1 MPSDLK
7 KKTAKGMLWS
17 AVERFSTQG
26 FQFLFGILLARLL
39 TPNDYGMIAMLT
51 IFMAVSQT
59 FIDSG
64 FGNALIRKP
73 DRNEADKATVFFFN
87 IFMAAACYGVI
98 FLAAPFVAQ
107 FYRMPQL
114 TDILRILAINLI
126 IQAFGSIQHLN
137 LTIDLNFKTLAKI
150 SLIGVL
156 AGGTAGL
163 ICAYNG
169 LGVWSLV
176 VQQIITTSTRVVLFW
191 ILVHWRPKTFFNKK
205 SFKDMFSFGSKLL
218 ASGLLNTL
226 YDNVY
231 DLIIGKAFSAATL
244 GNYSRASHFANFPS
258 SNITG
263 IFQRVTYP
271 VLSKIQDN
279 PEKLRKGYLK
289 FLNMATLVIFP
300 LMIGLAAVSKPL
312 VLLVLTDK
320 WVDVILILQII
331 CIAQMWYP
339 VHAINLNILQVM
351 GRSDLFLKLEIIKKI
366 LGITVLC
373 ITLPHGII
381 AMCFGQWVNACF
393 GLIINTYYSGKLL
406 NAGLFPQLRMYI
418 PTLLNS
424 LVMGGI
430 CISITMVLPEQEYAI
445 QLFLGIA
452 VGAIYYTLSN
462 WIFNREIVLELIELL
477 NRKKSRR
484 PS

>member
-26 FQFLFGILLARLL
+26 IQFLFGILLARLL

-51 IFMAVSQT
+51 IFIAVSQT

-64 FGNALIRKP
+64 FGNALIRKL
-73 DRNEADKATVFFFN
+73 DRTEADKATVFFFN
-87 IFMAAACYGVI
+87 IFMAMACYGII
-98 FLAAPFVAQ
+98 FLSAPLIAQ
-107 FYRMPQL
+107 FYSMPEL

-137 LTIDLNFKTLAKI
+137 LTIDLNFKTLAKVTF
-150 SLIGVL
+150 IGAIV
-156 AGGTAGL
+156 GGTAGL

-176 VQQIITTSTRVVLFW
+176 VQQMATTSCRVILFW
-191 ILVHWRPKTFFNKK
+191 VLVHWRPKTFFNKS
-205 SFKDMFSFGSKLL
+205 SFKNMFGFGSKLL

-226 YDNVY
+226 YDNIY
-231 DLIIGKAFSAATL
+231 DLIIGKAFAAATL

-258 SNITG
+258 SNVTG

-271 VLSKIQDN
+271 VLSKIQDD
-279 PEKLRKGYLK
+279 PDKLRKGYLK

-300 LMIGLAAVSKPL
+300 LMIGLAALAKPFI
-312 VLLVLTDK
+312 LLVLTDK
-320 WVDVILILQII
+320 WFDVILILQII

-366 LGITVLC
+366 EGITVLC
-373 ITLPHGII
+373 ITLPFGII
-381 AMCFGQWVNACF
+381 AMCFGQWFNAIF
-393 GLIINTYYSGKLL
+393 GLVVNTYYSGKLL
-406 NAGLFPQLRMYI
+406 NAGLLPQIKMYI

-424 LVMGGI
+424 LVMGAI
-430 CISITMVLPEQEYAI
+430 CLGVTQTLPEQEYAL
-445 QLFLGIA
+445 QLG
-452 VGAIYYTLSN
+452 VGFAAGVIYYIASN
-462 WIFNREIVLELIELL
+462 CIFNRETVKELLELFSKK
-477 NRKKSRR
+477 NRKT
-484 PS
+484 P

>member
-1 MPSDLK
+1 
-7 KKTAKGMLWS
+7 MLWS

-26 FQFLFGILLARLL
+26 IQFLFGILLARLL

-51 IFMAVSQT
+51 IFIAVSQT

-64 FGNALIRKP
+64 FGNALIRKL
-73 DRNEADKATVFFFN
+73 DRTEADKATVFFFN
-87 IFMAAACYGVI
+87 IFMAMACYGII
-98 FLAAPFVAQ
+98 FLSAPLIAQ
-107 FYRMPQL
+107 FYSMPEL

-137 LTIDLNFKTLAKI
+137 LTIDLNFKALAKVTF
-150 SLIGVL
+150 IGAIV
-156 AGGTAGL
+156 GGTAGL

-176 VQQIITTSTRVVLFW
+176 VQQMATTSCRVILFW
-191 ILVHWRPKTFFNKK
+191 VLVHWRPKTFFNKS
-205 SFKDMFSFGSKLL
+205 SFKNMFGFGSKLL

-226 YDNVY
+226 YDNIY
-231 DLIIGKAFSAATL
+231 DLIIGKAFAAATL

-271 VLSKIQDN
+271 VLSKIQDD
-279 PEKLRKGYLK
+279 PDKLRKGYLK

-300 LMIGLAAVSKPL
+300 LMIGLAALAKPFI
-312 VLLVLTDK
+312 LLILTDK
-320 WVDVILILQII
+320 WFDVILILQII

-366 LGITVLC
+366 EGITVLC
-373 ITLPHGII
+373 ITLPFGII
-381 AMCFGQWVNACF
+381 AMCFGQWFNAIF
-393 GLIINTYYSGKLL
+393 GLVVNTYYSGKLL
-406 NAGLFPQLRMYI
+406 NAGLLPQIKMYI

-424 LVMGGI
+424 LVMGAI
-430 CISITMVLPEQEYAI
+430 CLGVTQTLPEQEYAL
-445 QLFLGIA
+445 QLG
-452 VGAIYYTLSN
+452 VGFAAGVIYYIASN
-462 WIFNREIVLELIELL
+462 CIFNRETVKELLELFSKK
-477 NRKKSRR
+477 NRKT
-484 PS
+484 P

>member
-1 MPSDLK
+1 MSLK
-7 KKTAKGMLWS
+7 QKTFKGVIWS

-26 FQFLFGILLARLL
+26 VQFLFGILLARLL
-39 TPNDYGMIAMLT
+39 TPNDYGMIALLT

-87 IFMAAACYGVI
+87 IFTAAACYGII
-98 FLAAPFVAQ
+98 FLAAPFIAQ
-107 FYRMPQL
+107 FYNMPQL
-114 TDILRILAINLI
+114 ATILRVLAINLI
-126 IQAFGSIQHLN
+126 IQSFGSIQRLN
-137 LTIDLNFKTLAKI
+137 LTIDLNFKMLAKVSFSGAI
-150 SLIGVL
+150 V
-156 AGGTAGL
+156 GGTAGL
-163 ICAYNG
+163 ISAYNG

-176 VQQIITTSTRVVLFW
+176 VQQMATMATRVALFW
-191 ILVHWRPKTFFNKK
+191 ILSRWRPKCFFNKK
-205 SFKDMFSFGSKLL
+205 SFKDMFGFGSKLL

-226 YDNVY
+226 YDNIY
-231 DLIIGKAFSAATL
+231 DLIIGKAFAAATL

-263 IFQRVTYP
+263 VFQRVTFP
-271 VLSKIQDN
+271 VLSKIQND
-279 PEKLRKGYLK
+279 PQKLRKGYLK

-300 LMIGLAAVSKPL
+300 LMIGLAALAKPFI
-312 VLLVLTDK
+312 LLVLTDK

-366 LGITVLC
+366 VGITVLC

-381 AMCFGQWVNACF
+381 VMCFGQWVNACF
-393 GLIINTYYSGKLL
+393 GLVINTYYSGKLL
-406 NAGLFPQLRMYI
+406 NAGLWPQLKMYI

-424 LVMGGI
+424 LVMGAI
-430 CISITMVLPEQEYAI
+430 CLGVTKLLPEKDYALQLILGFVAGVTYYAI
-445 QLFLGIA
+445 
-452 VGAIYYTLSN
+452 SN
-462 WIFNREIVLELIELL
+462 WIFNKETVKELQDLL
-477 NRKKSRR
+477 KRKEK
-484 PS
+484 

>member
-26 FQFLFGILLARLL
+26 IQFLFGILLARLL

-51 IFMAVSQT
+51 IFIAVSQT

-64 FGNALIRKP
+64 FGNALIRKL
-73 DRNEADKATVFFFN
+73 DRTEADKATVFFFN
-87 IFMAAACYGVI
+87 IFMAMACYGII
-98 FLAAPFVAQ
+98 FLSAPLIAQ
-107 FYRMPQL
+107 FYSMPEL

-137 LTIDLNFKTLAKI
+137 LTIDLNFKALAKVTF
-150 SLIGVL
+150 IGAIV
-156 AGGTAGL
+156 GGTAGL

-176 VQQIITTSTRVVLFW
+176 VQQMATTSCRVILFW
-191 ILVHWRPKTFFNKK
+191 VLVHWRPKTFFNKS
-205 SFKDMFSFGSKLL
+205 SFKNMFGFGSKLL

-226 YDNVY
+226 YDNIY
-231 DLIIGKAFSAATL
+231 DLIIGKAFAAATL

-271 VLSKIQDN
+271 VLSKIQDD
-279 PEKLRKGYLK
+279 PDKLRKGYLK

-300 LMIGLAAVSKPL
+300 LMIGLAALAKPFI
-312 VLLVLTDK
+312 LLILTDK
-320 WVDVILILQII
+320 WFDVILILQII

-366 LGITVLC
+366 EGITVLC
-373 ITLPHGII
+373 ITLPFGII
-381 AMCFGQWVNACF
+381 AMCFGQWFNAIF
-393 GLIINTYYSGKLL
+393 GLVVNTYYSGKLL
-406 NAGLFPQLRMYI
+406 NAGLLPQIKMYI

-424 LVMGGI
+424 LVMGAI
-430 CISITMVLPEQEYAI
+430 CLGVTQTLPEQEYAL
-445 QLFLGIA
+445 QLG
-452 VGAIYYTLSN
+452 VGFAAGVIYYIASN
-462 WIFNREIVLELIELL
+462 CIFNRETVKELLELFSKK
-477 NRKKSRR
+477 NRKT
-484 PS
+484 P

>member
-1 MPSDLK
+1 
-7 KKTAKGMLWS
+7 MLWS

-26 FQFLFGILLARLL
+26 IQFLFGILLARLL

-51 IFMAVSQT
+51 IFIAVSQT

-87 IFMAAACYGVI
+87 VFMAVACYGII
-98 FLAAPFVAQ
+98 FLSAPLIAQ
-107 FYRMPQL
+107 FYSMPEL

-137 LTIDLNFKTLAKI
+137 LTIDLNFKALAKVTF
-150 SLIGVL
+150 IGAIV
-156 AGGTAGL
+156 GGTAGL

-176 VQQIITTSTRVVLFW
+176 VQQLITIASRVILFW
-191 ILVHWRPKTFFNKK
+191 VLVHWRPKTFFNKS
-205 SFKDMFSFGSKLL
+205 SFKNMFGFGSKLL

-226 YDNVY
+226 YDNIY
-231 DLIIGKAFSAATL
+231 DLIIGKAFAAATL

-258 SNITG
+258 SNVTG

-271 VLSKIQDN
+271 VLSKIQDD
-279 PEKLRKGYLK
+279 PDKLRKGYLK

-300 LMIGLAAVSKPL
+300 LMIGLAALAKPFI
-312 VLLVLTDK
+312 LLVLTDK
-320 WVDVILILQII
+320 WFDVILILQII

-366 LGITVLC
+366 EGITVLC
-373 ITLPHGII
+373 ITLPFGII
-381 AMCFGQWVNACF
+381 AMCFGQWFNAIF
-393 GLIINTYYSGKLL
+393 GLVVNTYYSGKLL
-406 NAGLFPQLRMYI
+406 NAGLLPQIKMYI

-424 LVMGGI
+424 LVMGAI
-430 CISITMVLPEQEYAI
+430 CLGVTQTLPEQEYAL
-445 QLFLGIA
+445 QLG
-452 VGAIYYTLSN
+452 VGFAAGVIYYIASN
-462 WIFNREIVLELIELL
+462 CIFNRETVKELLELFSKK
-477 NRKKSRR
+477 NRKT
-484 PS
+484 P

>member
-26 FQFLFGILLARLL
+26 VQFLFGILLARLL

-51 IFMAVSQT
+51 IFIAVSQT
-59 FIDSG
+59 FMDSG

-87 IFMAAACYGVI
+87 IFMAIACYGVI
-98 FLAAPFVAQ
+98 FLAAPFIAQ
-107 FYRMPQL
+107 FYKMPEL
-114 TDILRILAINLI
+114 TDILRILAISLI
-126 IQAFGSIQHLN
+126 IQSFGSIQHLN
-137 LTIDLNFKTLAKI
+137 LIIDLNFKVLAKVTF
-150 SLIGVL
+150 IGAL
-156 AGGTAGL
+156 TGGTAGL

-176 VQQIITTSTRVVLFW
+176 IQQLITTVSRVILFW
-191 ILVHWRPKTFFNKK
+191 VFVHWRPKTFFNKS
-205 SFKDMFSFGSKLL
+205 SFKNMFGFGSKLL

-226 YDNVY
+226 YDNIY
-231 DLIIGKAFSAATL
+231 DLIIGKAFAAAAL

-258 SNITG
+258 SNVTG

-271 VLSKIQDN
+271 VLSKIQNDT
-279 PEKLRKGYLK
+279 EKLRKGYLK

-300 LMIGLAAVSKPL
+300 LMIGLAALAKPFI
-312 VLLVLTDK
+312 LLILTDK
-320 WVDVILILQII
+320 WFDVILILQII

-366 LGITVLC
+366 EGLTVLC
-373 ITLPHGII
+373 ITLPYGII
-381 AMCFGQWVNACF
+381 AMCFGQWFNACF
-393 GLIINTYYSGKLL
+393 GLVVNTYYSGKLL
-406 NAGLFPQLRMYI
+406 NAGLLPQIKMYI

-424 LVMGGI
+424 LVMGAI
-430 CISITMVLPEQEYAI
+430 CLGVTQTLPEKEYAL
-445 QLFLGIA
+445 QLGIGFA
-452 VGAIYYTLSN
+452 TGVIYYMASN
-462 WIFNREIVLELIELL
+462 CIFNREVVKELLELFSKK
-477 NRKKSRR
+477 NRKT
-484 PS
+484 P

>member
-1 MPSDLK
+1 
-7 KKTAKGMLWS
+7 MLWS

-26 FQFLFGILLARLL
+26 VQFLFGILLARLL

-51 IFMAVSQT
+51 VFIAVSQT

-64 FGNALIRKP
+64 FGNALIRKL
-73 DRNEADKATVFFFN
+73 DRTEADKATVFFFN
-87 IFMAAACYGVI
+87 IFMAVACYGII
-98 FLAAPFVAQ
+98 FLSAPLIAQ
-107 FYRMPQL
+107 FYGMPEL

-137 LTIDLNFKTLAKI
+137 LTIDLNFKTLAKVTF
-150 SLIGVL
+150 IGAIV
-156 AGGTAGL
+156 GGTAGL

-176 VQQIITTSTRVVLFW
+176 VQQMATTSCRVILFW
-191 ILVHWRPKTFFNKK
+191 VLVHWRPKTFFNKS
-205 SFKDMFSFGSKLL
+205 SFKNMFGFGSKLL

-226 YDNVY
+226 YDNIY

-258 SNITG
+258 SNVTG

-271 VLSKIQDN
+271 VLSRIQDDHA
-279 PEKLRKGYLK
+279 KLRKGYLK

-300 LMIGLAAVSKPL
+300 LMIGLAALTKPL
-312 VLLVLTDK
+312 ILLVLSDK
-320 WVDVILILQII
+320 WVDAILILQII

-366 LGITVLC
+366 EGITVLC
-373 ITLPHGII
+373 ITLPFGII
-381 AMCFGQWVNACF
+381 AMCFGQWFNAIF
-393 GLIINTYYSGKLL
+393 GLVVNTYYSGKLL
-406 NAGLFPQLRMYI
+406 NAGLQPQLKMYI

-424 LVMGGI
+424 LAMGGI
-430 CISITMVLPEQEYAI
+430 CLGITQMLPEQEHAL
-445 QLFLGIA
+445 QLGLGFA
-452 VGAIYYTLSN
+452 VGAIYYIASN
-462 WIFNREIVLELIELL
+462 CIFNRKTVKELLELL
-477 NRKKSRR
+477 NKKKS
-484 PS
+484 

>member
-1 MPSDLK
+1 MSLK
-7 KKTAKGMLWS
+7 QKTFKGVIWS

-26 FQFLFGILLARLL
+26 VQFLFGILLARLL

-87 IFMAAACYGVI
+87 IFMAVACYGVI
-98 FLAAPFVAQ
+98 FLAAPLVAQ
-107 FYRMPQL
+107 FYKMPQL
-114 TDILRILAINLI
+114 TDILRVLALNLI
-126 IQAFGSIQHLN
+126 ILAFGSIQRLN
-137 LTIDLNFKTLAKI
+137 LTIDLNFKTLAKV
-150 SLIGVL
+150 SFVGAVV
-156 AGGTAGL
+156 GGSAGL
-163 ICAYNG
+163 VCAYNG

-176 VQQIITTSTRVVLFW
+176 VQQMTTMTTRVILFW
-191 ILVHWRPKTFFNKK
+191 TLVHWRPKTFFNKT
-205 SFKDMFSFGSKLL
+205 SFKSMFGFGSKLL

-226 YDNVY
+226 YDNIY
-231 DLIIGKAFSAATL
+231 DLIIGKVFSASTL

-263 IFQRVTYP
+263 IFQRATFP
-271 VLSKIQDN
+271 VLSKVQDD

-300 LMIGLAAVSKPL
+300 LMIGLAAVAKPFI
-312 VLLVLTDK
+312 LLVLTDK
-320 WVDVILILQII
+320 WVEVILILQII

-366 LGITVLC
+366 EGIIVLC

-381 AMCFGQWVNACF
+381 VMCFGQWFNACF
-393 GLIINTYYSGKLL
+393 GLVINTYYSGKLL
-406 NAGLFPQLRMYI
+406 NAGLLPQLKMYI
-418 PTLLNS
+418 PTILNS
-424 LVMGGI
+424 LVMGA
-430 CISITMVLPEQEYAI
+430 ISMGVISLLPEKEYAL
-445 QLFLGIA
+445 QLVLGIVA
-452 VGAIYYTLSN
+452 GAIYYVASN
-462 WIFNREIVLELIELL
+462 WFFNRETVRELQGLM
-477 NRKKSRR
+477 NRKKKIM
-484 PS
+484 

>member
-1 MPSDLK
+1 MSLK
-7 KKTAKGMLWS
+7 QKTFKGVIWS

-26 FQFLFGILLARLL
+26 VQFLFGILLARLL

-98 FLAAPFVAQ
+98 FLGAPFVAK
-107 FYRMPQL
+107 FYNMPQL
-114 TDILRILAINLI
+114 SDILRILAINLI
-126 IQAFGSIQHLN
+126 IQAFGSIQRLN
-137 LTIDLNFKTLAKI
+137 LTIDLNFKTLAKV
-150 SLIGVL
+150 SLIGAIV
-156 AGGTAGL
+156 GGTAGL
-163 ICAYNG
+163 TCAYNG

-176 VQQIITTSTRVVLFW
+176 VQQMVTTSTRVVLFW
-191 ILVHWRPKTFFNKK
+191 ALVHWRPKTFFNKK
-205 SFKDMFSFGSKLL
+205 SFKNMFGFGSKLL
-218 ASGLLNTL
+218 ISGLLNTL
-226 YDNVY
+226 YENVY
-231 DLIIGKAFSAATL
+231 DLIIGKVFSAGTL

-271 VLSKIQDN
+271 VLSKIQND
-279 PEKLRKGYLK
+279 PEKLRLGYLK

-300 LMIGLAAVSKPL
+300 LMIGLAALAKPF

-320 WVDVILILQII
+320 WVEVILILQII
-331 CIAQMWYP
+331 SIAYMWYP
-339 VHAINLNILQVM
+339 VHAINLNILQVL

-366 LGITVLC
+366 AGITILAVT
-373 ITLPHGII
+373 IPHGII
-381 AMCFGQWVNACF
+381 AICYGQWVSACI
-393 GLIINTYYSGKLL
+393 GLVINTYYSGKLL
-406 NAGLFPQLRMYI
+406 NAGLFTQLKMYI

-424 LVMGGI
+424 LVMGAI
-430 CISITMVLPEQEYAI
+430 CMGVTKLLPEHEYTL
-445 QLFLGIA
+445 QLVLGIA
-452 VGAIYYTLSN
+452 AGAIYYVASN
-462 WIFNREIVLELIELL
+462 CIFNRETVKELLELL
-477 NRKKSRR
+477 NKKKNKS
-484 PS
+484 

>member
-1 MPSDLK
+1 MSLK
-7 KKTAKGMLWS
+7 QKTFKGVIWS

-26 FQFLFGILLARLL
+26 VQFLFGILLARLL

-87 IFMAAACYGVI
+87 IFMAVACYGVI
-98 FLAAPFVAQ
+98 FLAAPLVAQ
-107 FYRMPQL
+107 FYKMPQL
-114 TDILRILAINLI
+114 TDILRVLALNLI
-126 IQAFGSIQHLN
+126 ILAFGSIQRLN
-137 LTIDLNFKTLAKI
+137 LTIDLNFKTLAKV
-150 SLIGVL
+150 SFVGAVV
-156 AGGTAGL
+156 GGSAGL
-163 ICAYNG
+163 VCAYNG

-176 VQQIITTSTRVVLFW
+176 VQQMTTMTTRVILFW
-191 ILVHWRPKTFFNKK
+191 TLVHWRPKTFFNKT
-205 SFKDMFSFGSKLL
+205 SFKSMFGFGSKLL

-226 YDNVY
+226 YDNIY
-231 DLIIGKAFSAATL
+231 DLIIGKVFSASTL

-263 IFQRVTYP
+263 IFQRVTFP
-271 VLSKIQDN
+271 VLSKVQDD

-300 LMIGLAAVSKPL
+300 LMIGLAAVAKPFI
-312 VLLVLTDK
+312 LLVLTDK
-320 WVDVILILQII
+320 WVEVILILQII

-366 LGITVLC
+366 EGIIVLC

-381 AMCFGQWVNACF
+381 AMCFGQWFNACF
-393 GLIINTYYSGKLL
+393 GLVINTYYSGKLL
-406 NAGLFPQLRMYI
+406 NAGLLPQLKMYI
-418 PTLLNS
+418 PTILNS
-424 LVMGGI
+424 LVMGA
-430 CISITMVLPEQEYAI
+430 ISMGVISLLPEKEYAL
-445 QLFLGIA
+445 QLVLGIVA
-452 VGAIYYTLSN
+452 GAIYYVASN
-462 WIFNREIVLELIELL
+462 WFFNRETVRELQGLM
-477 NRKKSRR
+477 NRKKKIM
-484 PS
+484 